1 MGLLAILDDNRH
13 SRVSLGF
20 SCRQPVLLIYNIVVQ
35 PSHTS
40 GGSPVASPSSHNVLP
55 SPSFDILVEVFD
67 RPSYPSVHSA
77 WRPSLDISQQCHR
90 QRKRQKLGRPVT
102 PGNSGDQSLTH
113 GSLTMNIAAKT
124 HARYFH
130 QPFFNPTFHK
140 LAKLN
145 LNVYIPNSSR
155 RGDGTSMIQ
164 HPASI
169 PPIENLWF

>member
-1 MGLLAILDDNRH
+1 
-13 SRVSLGF
+13 
-20 SCRQPVLLIYNIVVQ
+20 
-35 PSHTS
+35 
-40 GGSPVASPSSHNVLP
+40 
-55 SPSFDILVEVFD
+55 
-67 RPSYPSVHSA
+67 
-77 WRPSLDISQQCHR
+77 
-90 QRKRQKLGRPVT
+90 
-102 PGNSGDQSLTH
+102 
-113 GSLTMNIAAKT
+113 MNIAAKT

-169 PPIENLWF
+169 PPIENLSLRKRGWINI